1 TSGQVEVSNR
11 EIKSLLV
18 RTVNANRANLEISLD
33 DALWACRIAY
43 KTPIGASPYQ
53 LVYGKAFYLSIKL
66 DHKAL
71 WALKKVNLEWKD
83 AAKSRLNS
91 ITYEISA
98 IHKDKMK
105 LYHDRKIEKWV
116 LEKGNQVLLY
126 NSKLYL
132 FPGKLTS
139 RCNGPFIFSK
149 VYSYGAIELQK
160 NGSTLFK

>member
-1 TSGQVEVSNR
+1 MKYILVAIDYVSKWVR
-11 EIKSLLV
+11 EIALPNNEARSFITLL
-18 RTVNANRANLEISLD
+18 RKNIFSRS
-33 DALWACRIAY
+33 
-43 KTPIGASPYQ
+43 GASPYQ
-53 LVYGKAFYLSIKL
+53 LVYGKAFYLSIEI

-83 AAKSRLNS
+83 AAKSRLNN

-116 LEKGNQVLLY
+116 IEKGNQVLLY
-126 NSKLYL
+126 NSRLYL

-139 RCNGPFIFSK
+139 RCHGPFIFSK

-160 NGSTLFK
+160 DGSQLFK